1 MDTLTSRQSQLRHPL
16 EAVVARG
23 FSVIVELVVVVE
35 ARFVLGMRDSVSV
48 LRPTGVL
55 RLILLRVFTGFVGL
69 ASC

>member
-1 MDTLTSRQSQLRHPL
+1 L
-16 EAVVARG
+16 EALAALG
-23 FSVIVELVVVVE
+23 FSVIVELVVVE

-55 RLILLRVFTGFVGL
+55 RLILLRVFTVSVGL